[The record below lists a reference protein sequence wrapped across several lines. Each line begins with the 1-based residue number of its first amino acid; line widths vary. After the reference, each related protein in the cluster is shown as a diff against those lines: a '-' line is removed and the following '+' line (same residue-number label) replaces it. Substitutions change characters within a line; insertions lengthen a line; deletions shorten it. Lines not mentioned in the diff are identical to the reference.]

1 MVVMKKASFG
11 ALLAREFI
19 GMRKMLRSYI
29 ILSLLMLPM
38 PFIILLSFRHGNLGT
53 LIPEDVHWVFL
64 GMDGYNLKLFAILG
78 GAMITMGSS
87 ENMAPDISVKW
98 DHFRRSTPVTPARMA
113 LAKMASQGIFS
124 LVGIALSL
132 LTLWL
137 MDLALGLE
145 FSAADAGLAIG
156 TVAAITLFSVLALLF
171 MTFFRSVDKGMIA
184 LLGVLMAVTFALTFG
199 KDTPSVLHEEKMEQA
214 MQLAANA
221 QDICTELLPFLP
233 LILIGTLLLGF
244 VALTLLYKR
253 RER

>member
-1 MVVMKKASFG
+1 MKKPSFG

-19 GMRKMLRSYI
+19 GMNKMLRAYI
-29 ILSLLMLPM
+29 IMCLLIIPL

-64 GMDGYNLKLFAILG
+64 GMDGYNLKLFAIIG

-87 ENMAPDISVKW
+87 ENMTPDISAKW
-98 DHFRRSTPVTPARMA
+98 DHFRRSTPVTHARMA
-113 LAKMASQGIFS
+113 LVKMASQGIFS

-132 LTLWL
+132 LSLWL
-137 MDLALGLE
+137 MDLALGVE

-156 TVAAITLFSVLALLF
+156 VVAGITLFSVLAMLF
-171 MTFFRSVDKGMIA
+171 VTFFRSVDKGMVA
-184 LLGVLMAVTFALTFG
+184 MLGVIMVVTFILLFDKEA
-199 KDTPSVLHEEKMEQA
+199 PRVPHEEKLEQT
-214 MQLAANA
+214 MQLAAKA
-221 QDICTELLPFLP
+221 QDLCTELLPFLP
-233 LILIGTLLLGF
+233 LILIGTLALGF

>member
-29 ILSLLMLPM
+29 IISLLIIPM
-38 PFIILLSFRHGNLGT
+38 PFIILLSFRHGNLGA
-53 LIPEDVHWVFL
+53 LIPEDAHWVFL
-64 GMDGYNLKLFAILG
+64 GMDGYNMKLFSILG

-124 LVGIALSL
+124 LVGITLSL

-137 MDLALGLE
+137 MDLALGVE
-145 FSAADAGLAIG
+145 FSAADAGLAIV

-171 MTFFRSVDKGMIA
+171 MTFFGSVDKGMIA
-184 LLGVLMAVTFALTFG
+184 LLGVIMVVTFALTFG
-199 KDTPSVLHEEKMEQA
+199 KEAPAVPHDEKMEQA
-214 MQLAANA
+214 MQIAAKA
-221 QDICTELLPFLP
+221 QDFCAELLPFLP
-233 LILIGTLLLGF
+233 LILIGTLTLGF
-244 VALTLLYKR
+244 IALTLLLKR
-253 RER
+253 REK